1 MLFDLSVSQLFS
13 LSEMEVELKCL
24 SLEPAI
30 RQFQSLVLGYED
42 ALESPV
48 HFLRLPL
55 VY

>member
-30 RQFQSLVLGYED
+30 QLQSLVLGYED